1 MAIVITP
8 PDCHHFSFHFR
19 SLTHWT
25 YIGRTIRQTVS
36 AFSAPGT
43 WSPWKL
49 EGREDGALE
58 VICSKIKDLVK
69 EECQLSKK
77 RPRAPGSPPG
87 AALKSR
93 MPRTDDHGEGVPM
106 ALGKRGGIT
115 LGDAGEGSSSD
126 AKKPKQDFTSA
137 SASGGSRRVVSTSAG
152 GGAGH
157 GVAGAGASSM
167 DSHQVRFGHI

>member
-8 PDCHHFSFHFR
+8 PDCHHSSFHFR

-36 AFSAPGT
+36 TFSAPET
-43 WSPWKL
+43 WSYWKL

-77 RPRAPGSPPG
+77 RPKVPGSPPG
-87 AALKSR
+87 AALKYHIYR
-93 MPRTDDHGEGVPM
+93 HRVCFFVLCNRRWFNRVPGPRQTREC
-106 ALGKRGGIT
+106 LST
-115 LGDAGEGSSSD
+115 LHPYSDAGYAD
-126 AKKPKQDFTSA
+126 LPLTLLSA
-137 SASGGSRRVVSTSAG
+137 PVNIGE
-152 GGAGH
+152 
-157 GVAGAGASSM
+157 ASSGLM
-167 DSHQVRFGHI
+167 AWA